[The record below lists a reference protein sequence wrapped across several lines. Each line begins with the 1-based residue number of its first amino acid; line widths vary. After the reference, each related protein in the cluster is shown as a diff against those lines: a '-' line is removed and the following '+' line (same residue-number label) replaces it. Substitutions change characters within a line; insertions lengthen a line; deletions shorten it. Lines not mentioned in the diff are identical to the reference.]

1 MSEDPRRARRGPS
14 PVTPAVA
21 VPAEGARAVPQKRTI
36 TTTTLVFAL
45 LCGNAVVMYIDR
57 TNMAIAA
64 PLIQRS
70 FGLDNVSL
78 GFAFSTFSIAYAA
91 LMVAG
96 GRLGDRIGARLGLT
110 ICGVIWAAGT
120 FMTGLAGGLLGLAA
134 ARLLV
139 GTGEAAVYPISS
151 SVIGRWIPEHWRGFA
166 QGTLHGCGRLGA
178 AVTPFAVTALILAFS
193 WRIAFLILGVASLLV
208 SAVILAYLRD
218 DPRQHPLITRAELAR
233 LGHHEEAP
241 DPAFGSRP
249 PPLAWADFFR
259 RVWPVTAISFCYGW
273 FSWFLLSWVPLYFT
287 HVHGL
292 NLKHV
297 ALFSTL
303 VLIAGVL
310 GEVCGGL
317 ATDARLKRIGDA
329 RRARRDIVIAAFLAA
344 MLCILPLLF
353 TANLLADTIF
363 LALSYFMVELADSSI
378 WMLGMEVLPSHTAT
392 STATVNTGF
401 ALAGAVSPLVVGWL
415 LDVTGGRWSDVFM
428 VSIVVLLLG
437 PVAACL
443 PAPAQSA
450 AA

>member
-1 MSEDPRRARRGPS
+1 VAASRKS
-14 PVTPAVA
+14 PALV
-21 VPAEGARAVPQKRTI
+21 VPARTI
-36 TTTTLVFAL
+36 PTTILVFAL
-45 LCGNAVVMYIDR
+45 LCGNAAVMYIDR

-64 PLIQRS
+64 PLIQQS

-78 GFAFSTFSIAYAA
+78 GFAFSAFSIAYAA
-91 LMVAG
+91 LMVVG
-96 GRLGDRIGARLGLT
+96 GRLGDGIGARLGLT
-110 ICGVIWAAGT
+110 ICGAVWAVGT
-120 FMTGLAGGLLGLAA
+120 FTSGLLGLAA
-134 ARLLV
+134 ARFLV

-151 SVIGRWIPEHWRGFA
+151 SVIARWVPEDWRGFA

-178 AVTPFAVTALILAFS
+178 AATPFAVTALILAFS
-193 WRIAFLILGVASLLV
+193 WRLAFFILGAASLFV
-208 SAVILAYLRD
+208 TFVILAYLRD
-218 DPRQHPLITRAELAR
+218 DPRQHPSITRAELVR

-241 DPAFGSRP
+241 GPRSIAR
-249 PPLAWADFFR
+249 PPLAWADFCR

-317 ATDARLKRIGDA
+317 ATDARLRRIGNA

-353 TANLLADTIF
+353 TVNLLADTIF
-363 LALSYFMVELADSSI
+363 LALGYFMIELADSSI

-401 ALAGAVSPLVVGWL
+401 AIAGAVSPLVVGWL
-415 LDVTGGRWSDVFM
+415 LDATGGSWSDVFM
-428 VSIVVLLLG
+428 VSILVLLLG
-437 PVAACL
+437 SLAACL
-443 PAPAQSA
+443 PAPARNA
-450 AA
+450 AV

>member
-1 MSEDPRRARRGPS
+1 MI
-14 PVTPAVA
+14 V
-21 VPAEGARAVPQKRTI
+21 VPARAI
-36 TTTTLVFAL
+36 STTSLVFAL

-78 GFAFSTFSIAYAA
+78 GFAFSAFSIAYAA
-91 LMVAG
+91 LMVVG
-96 GRLGDRIGARLGLT
+96 GRLGDGIGARLGLT
-110 ICGVIWAAGT
+110 ICGAVWAVGT

-134 ARLLV
+134 ARFLV

-151 SVIGRWIPEHWRGFA
+151 SVIARWIPEDWRGFA
-166 QGTLHGCGRLGA
+166 QGALHGSGRLGA
-178 AVTPFAVTALILAFS
+178 AATPFAVTVLILAFS
-193 WRIAFLILGVASLLV
+193 WRLAFLILGAASLLV
-208 SAVILAYLRD
+208 TFVILAYLRD
-218 DPRQHPLITRAELAR
+218 DPRQHPGITRAELVR
-233 LGHHEEAP
+233 LGHHEETP
-241 DPAFGSRP
+241 HHRSIGRP
-249 PPLAWADFFR
+249 PPLAWADFCR

-303 VLIAGVL
+303 VLTAGVL

-317 ATDARLKRIGDA
+317 ATDAWLRRIGNA
-329 RRARRDIVIAAFLAA
+329 RRARRDVVIAAFLAA
-344 MLCILPLLF
+344 ILCILPLLF

-363 LALSYFMVELADSSI
+363 LALGYFMIELADSSI

-415 LDVTGGRWSDVFM
+415 LDVTGGSWSDVFM
-428 VSIVVLLLG
+428 VSILVLLLG

-443 PAPAQSA
+443 PAPARSA